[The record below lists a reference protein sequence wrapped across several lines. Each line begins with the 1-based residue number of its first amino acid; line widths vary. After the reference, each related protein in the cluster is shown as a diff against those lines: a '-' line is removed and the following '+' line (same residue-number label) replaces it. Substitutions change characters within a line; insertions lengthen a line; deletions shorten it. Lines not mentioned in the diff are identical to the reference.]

1 MSYKKI
7 QKGNSMSSEIKINEE
22 KKYFTEEVEILKKEP
37 TINLGAEE
45 LNKWDECSRKKQ
57 KESRPYGREN

>member
-45 LNKWDECSRKKQ
+45 LNK
-57 KESRPYGREN
+57 

>member
-1 MSYKKI
+1 
-7 QKGNSMSSEIKINEE
+7 MSSEIKINEE